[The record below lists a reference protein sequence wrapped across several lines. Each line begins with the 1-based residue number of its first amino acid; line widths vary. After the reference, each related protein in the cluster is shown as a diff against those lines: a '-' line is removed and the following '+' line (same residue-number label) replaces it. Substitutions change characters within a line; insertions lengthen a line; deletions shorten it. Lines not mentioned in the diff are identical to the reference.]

1 MQLHTVRQRPVIF
14 RLQTLLDESLAVSR
28 AVLDN
33 TLEDVEPLPESTYE
47 FISGQLKEIDQILRL
62 SAHEKLSK
70 MPFTT
75 GIGCDDQKNC

>member
-14 RLQTLLDESLAVSR
+14 RLQTLLDQSLAVSR

-33 TLEDVEPLPESTYE
+33 THEDVEPLPESTYR

-62 SAHEKLSK
+62 SANEMSK
-70 MPFTT
+70 MQFTPR
-75 GIGCDDQKNC
+75 ISCDDQKNC

>member
-1 MQLHTVRQRPVIF
+1 MKLHTVRQRPVIF
-14 RLQTLLDESLAVSR
+14 RLQTLLDQSLAVSR

-62 SAHEKLSK
+62 SAHAVPE
-70 MPFTT
+70 MPFTSRFS
-75 GIGCDDQKNC
+75 CDDQKNC

>member
-1 MQLHTVRQRPVIF
+1 MKLHTVRQRPVIF
-14 RLQTLLDESLAVSR
+14 RLQTLLDQSLAVSR

-62 SAHEKLSK
+62 SAHALPE
-70 MPFTT
+70 MPFASH
-75 GIGCDDQKNC
+75 ISCNDQENC

>member
-1 MQLHTVRQRPVIF
+1 MKLHTVRQRPVIF
-14 RLQTLLDESLAVSR
+14 RLQTLLDQSLAVSR

-62 SAHEKLSK
+62 SAHALPE
-70 MPFTT
+70 MPFASH
-75 GIGCDDQKNC
+75 ISCEHQENC